1 MELQNQ
7 FDPNL
12 RNIISNKNVTA
23 LLPIGSIEQHGAH
36 LPVSTD
42 SDIVFSIS
50 KILAKKC
57 NFMLLPILK
66 YGCSNEH
73 SPYFNISLKKS
84 TIRSLLLDICTSL
97 YKNKIKK
104 VFILNGHYGNIK
116 KIYRVEKKLRHNKL
130 KISIFSYWDFLA
142 YKMDHGGFVET
153 SLMLAISNKTNMA
166 VASKGLALEDLPT
179 KIKLRYKKILT
190 KSFPRVTKNGI
201 IGDPTHASAVAGRK
215 MINEII
221 KNFIELVNKNTTKMK
236 F

>member
-66 YGCSNEH
+66 YGCSTEH
-73 SPYFNISLKKS
+73 SPYFNISIKKS
-84 TIRSLLLDICTSL
+84 TIQSILLDICTSL

-116 KIYRVEKKLRHNKL
+116 KIYGVEKKLRHNNL

-166 VASKGLALEDLPT
+166 VALKGLALEDLPT
-179 KIKLRYKKILT
+179 KIKLQYKKILT

-201 IGDPTHASAVAGRK
+201 IGDPTHASAIAGRK

-221 KNFIELVNKNTTKMK
+221 KNFIEFVNKNTTKMK